1 MGFFQTSTTVRVLL
15 LSSQGMRA
23 FTWQGSVLLPAGHFA
38 ADEQGQAEFSRYLH
52 SSPDSPLF
60 LVADVSEEDF
70 RLESVAHVLGKDRS
84 ALLERKLGQF
94 FRTSQYR
101 SAKVQGRDENG
112 RRDDK
117 VLFSALTNNEQLA
130 FWVNSILVHQAPL
143 KGILSVP
150 WLMESFAGFQQLA
163 HIPHLLLVNL
173 ERQSGLRQTY
183 IQTGHLK
190 FSRLTSLVTT
200 QAGDLAETILAEC
213 SHTRQYLERL
223 KLLSRD
229 QPLDIHLVVKA
240 AIEEEIGVGLV
251 DSALMHF
258 HFHETAIVA
267 AELGIAPA
275 QEDGQGVVFLA
286 LMQALRSKG
295 LVNIYGSGSAIRYH
309 RLRQIRRG
317 LIVGTSLFFAVV
329 LVIGFSLLADGFKQ
343 RGWQKRLEQEAK
355 QFEQQYQALQQGLP
369 ESPLPALAMQ
379 QVVESVDAIQRQAVS
394 PMEMMVLVSRALG
407 VCPDIRLQKLDWKL
421 AVVEGEEGEAEGT
434 VTAGQSGVSGEE
446 GAAPVVLLAM
456 LADKTRVTTMLEG
469 TVYPGGGYLEAHQSV
484 IRFIT
489 VLEQIPGLIVS
500 PLVMPTETSPGSSM
514 QATLD
519 GKAIEAGFSLQLM
532 YQLRQ

>member
-1 MGFFQTSTTVRVLL
+1 MALFQISTIVRVLL
-15 LSSQGMRA
+15 LTSQGLRA
-23 FTWQGSVLLPAGHFA
+23 FTWQDSVLLPAGHFV
-38 ADEQGQAEFSRYLH
+38 ADEQGQAELGRYLR
-52 SSPDSPLF
+52 SSPESPLF

-70 RLESVAHVLGKDRS
+70 RLESVAHVMGKDRS
-84 ALLERKLGQF
+84 ALLERKVAQF

-101 SAKVQGRDENG
+101 SAKVQGREENG

-130 FWVNSILVHQAPL
+130 YWVNSLLAQQAPL

-150 WLMESFAGFQQLA
+150 WLMESFAGFQQLD

-173 ERQSGLRQTY
+173 EKQSGLRQTY
-183 IQTGHLK
+183 IQAGRLK

-223 KLLSRD
+223 KLLFRD
-229 QPLDIHLVVKA
+229 QPLDIHLSMQGE
-240 AIEEEIGVGLV
+240 IEKEIGVGLV

-258 HFHETAIVA
+258 HFHETGIVA
-267 AELGIAPA
+267 AEFGIDPA

-295 LVNIYGSGSAIRYH
+295 LSNIYGSAAAIRYY
-309 RLRQIRRG
+309 RLHQINRG
-317 LIVGTSLFFAVV
+317 LIVASSLFFVV
-329 LVIGFSLLADGFKQ
+329 ALVMGALLLVDGFKQ
-343 RGWQKRLEQEAK
+343 RRVQNSLDIEVK
-355 QFEQQYQALQQGLP
+355 QFEQRYQTLLQGLP
-369 ESPLPALAMQ
+369 ESPLPAKAMQ
-379 QVVESVDAIQRQAVS
+379 QVVESVDAIQRQTAY
-394 PMEMMVLVSRALG
+394 PMEMMTLVSRALAA
-407 VCPDIRLQKLDWKL
+407 CPDIRLQKLDWKL

-434 VTAGQSGVSGEE
+434 VTAGQSGVSGDE

-469 TVYPGGGYLEAHQSV
+469 IVYPGGGYLEAHESV
-484 IRFIT
+484 TRFIR
-489 VLEQIPGLIVS
+489 VLEQIPGLTLN

-519 GKAIEAGFSLQLM
+519 GKAIEAEFSLQLM